1 MAFTARAET
10 YARGSFLTSPFNFT
24 INKATSVA
32 DGDIM
37 FMYLATYVATPPTV
51 DSVPSGW
58 EFICSAATSSSSWF
72 LYYKIASGE
81 GTNYT
86 WSLNKSCRY
95 YALNIAYTSGDFDV
109 TSISDIT
116 AISNTLY
123 ATAGTVVRAASMNV
137 PDLNSPLV
145 YFGAVYSTTVRRFTK
160 PSVPT
165 TDWVEDADQ
174 GHTTPDISL
183 TNGSMIWSS
192 NGDTGDMDIT
202 CSASITT
209 QKHAFAIALK
219 PSLPPSPSVTP
230 SISFSQTPTITPS
243 VSFSQTP
250 SITPSISFSQSPSI
264 TPSISF
270 SRTPSI
276 TPSISFSQSP
286 TITPSISFSRTPSV
300 TPSVSF
306 SQSPSFTP
314 SISLSRTPS
323 ITPSISISQTL
334 SITPTITPSIS
345 FSQTPSITPTIS
357 ETRPLGSPSVT
368 PSITPSISFSRTP
381 SITPSISFSRT
392 PSITPSVSFSQSPS
406 ITPSIS
412 FSRTPSITPSISFS
426 RTPSITPS
434 VSFSRTPSIT
444 PSVSF
449 SRTPSVTPSISF
461 SRTPSIT
468 PSVSFSQTPTR
479 TPSVSFSRTPSITP
493 SISISISFT
502 PSRTPT
508 LTPTESQGTIHSH
521 WGVKYS
527 TISVPNTIKNKNMV
541 FGYHSDADFGP
552 TEITGF
558 WNGIDP
564 PIGGYTI
571 YHVTASR
578 QEPSIHIAHNDAEC
592 INFARL
598 FGGVGINTIDDAI
611 TYFSTINPDTNIFNS
626 SGIIT

>member
-10 YARGSFLTSPFNFT
+10 YARGSSLTSPFNFT

-145 YFGAVYSTTVRRFTK
+145 YFGAVYSKTVRTFTK

-219 PSLPPSPSVTP
+219 PSPPPSPSVTP

-276 TPSISFSQSP
+276 TPS
-286 TITPSISFSRTPSV
+286 V
-300 TPSVSF
+300 
-306 SQSPSFTP
+306 
-314 SISLSRTPS
+314 
-323 ITPSISISQTL
+323 
-334 SITPTITPSIS
+334 
-345 FSQTPSITPTIS
+345 
-357 ETRPLGSPSVT
+357 
-368 PSITPSISFSRTP
+368 
-381 SITPSISFSRT
+381 SFSRT

-449 SRTPSVTPSISF
+449 SRTPIVTPSISF

-468 PSVSFSQTPTR
+468 PSVSFSQTPTITPSISFSRTPSITPSISFSQTPTR

-541 FGYHSDADFGP
+541 FGYHGDADFGP

-598 FGGVGINTIDDAI
+598 FGGVGINTIGDAI

>member
-10 YARGSFLTSPFNFT
+10 YARGSSLTSPFNFT

-145 YFGAVYSTTVRRFTK
+145 YFGAVYSKTVRTFTK

-219 PSLPPSPSVTP
+219 PSPPPSPSVTP

-250 SITPSISFSQSPSI
+250 TI

-270 SRTPSI
+270 SRTPS
-276 TPSISFSQSP
+276 
-286 TITPSISFSRTPSV
+286 ITPSISFSRTPSV

-323 ITPSISISQTL
+323 ITPSISISQT
-334 SITPTITPSIS
+334 PT
-345 FSQTPSITPTIS
+345 
-357 ETRPLGSPSVT
+357 
-368 PSITPSISFSRTP
+368 ITPSISFSRTP
-381 SITPSISFSRT
+381 SITPSI
-392 PSITPSVSFSQSPS
+392 
-406 ITPSIS
+406 
-412 FSRTPSITPSISFS
+412 
-426 RTPSITPS
+426 
-434 VSFSRTPSIT
+434 
-444 PSVSF
+444 
-449 SRTPSVTPSISF
+449 
-461 SRTPSIT
+461 
-468 PSVSFSQTPTR
+468 SFSQTPTR

-541 FGYHSDADFGP
+541 FGYHGDADFGP

-598 FGGVGINTIDDAI
+598 FGGVGINTIGDAI